1 MNDNKLTYILLL
13 IASVFLI
20 LNGIFAFE
28 KSIIMVLFIFFLYY
42 YRIII
47 RVCSYTLFIKTKNHK
62 KEEHQ
67 CSSFLHVKQFYLHIF
82 RLHYMIN

>member
-28 KSIIMVLFIFFLYY
+28 KSIIMGLLSFFF
-42 YRIII
+42 III
-47 RVCSYTLFIKTKNHK
+47 GLLLGFVAIHYLLKTKNP
-62 KEEHQ
+62 
-67 CSSFLHVKQFYLHIF
+67 
-82 RLHYMIN
+82 

>member
-28 KSIIMVLFIFFLYY
+28 KSIIMVLLSFFF
-42 YRIII
+42 III
-47 RVCSYTLFIKTKNHK
+47 GLLLGFVAIQYLLKTKK
-62 KEEHQ
+62 P
-67 CSSFLHVKQFYLHIF
+67 
-82 RLHYMIN
+82 

>member
-28 KSIIMVLFIFFLYY
+28 KSIIMVLLSFFF
-42 YRIII
+42 III
-47 RVCSYTLFIKTKNHK
+47 GLLLGFVAIHYLLKTKTHK

-67 CSSFLHVKQFYLHIF
+67 CSSFLC
-82 RLHYMIN
+82 

>member
-28 KSIIMVLFIFFLYY
+28 KSIIMVLLSFFF
-42 YRIII
+42 III
-47 RVCSYTLFIKTKNHK
+47 GLLLSFVAIRYLLKTKK
-62 KEEHQ
+62 P
-67 CSSFLHVKQFYLHIF
+67 
-82 RLHYMIN
+82 

>member
-28 KSIIMVLFIFFLYY
+28 KSIIMVLLSFFF
-42 YRIII
+42 III
-47 RVCSYTLFIKTKNHK
+47 GLLLGFVAIHYLLKTKK
-62 KEEHQ
+62 
-67 CSSFLHVKQFYLHIF
+67 L
-82 RLHYMIN
+82 

>member
-28 KSIIMVLFIFFLYY
+28 KSIIMVLLSFFF
-42 YRIII
+42 III
-47 RVCSYTLFIKTKNHK
+47 GLLLGFVSIHYLLKTKK
-62 KEEHQ
+62 P
-67 CSSFLHVKQFYLHIF
+67 
-82 RLHYMIN
+82 

>member
-28 KSIIMVLFIFFLYY
+28 KSIIMVLLSFFF
-42 YRIII
+42 III
-47 RVCSYTLFIKTKNHK
+47 GLLLGFVAIHYLLKTKNP
-62 KEEHQ
+62 
-67 CSSFLHVKQFYLHIF
+67 
-82 RLHYMIN
+82 

>member
-28 KSIIMVLFIFFLYY
+28 KSIIMVLLSFFF
-42 YRIII
+42 III
-47 RVCSYTLFIKTKNHK
+47 GLFLGFVAIHYLLKTKK
-62 KEEHQ
+62 P
-67 CSSFLHVKQFYLHIF
+67 
-82 RLHYMIN
+82 

>member
-28 KSIIMVLFIFFLYY
+28 KSIIMTLLSFFF
-42 YRIII
+42 III
-47 RVCSYTLFIKTKNHK
+47 GLLLGFVAIHYLLKTKNP
-62 KEEHQ
+62 
-67 CSSFLHVKQFYLHIF
+67 
-82 RLHYMIN
+82 

>member
-28 KSIIMVLFIFFLYY
+28 KSIIMVLLSFFF
-42 YRIII
+42 III
-47 RVCSYTLFIKTKNHK
+47 VNVFEQR
-62 KEEHQ
+62 
-67 CSSFLHVKQFYLHIF
+67 
-82 RLHYMIN
+82 

>member
-28 KSIIMVLFIFFLYY
+28 KSIIMVLLSFFF
-42 YRIII
+42 III
-47 RVCSYTLFIKTKNHK
+47 GLLLGFVAIHYLLITKNP
-62 KEEHQ
+62 
-67 CSSFLHVKQFYLHIF
+67 
-82 RLHYMIN
+82 

>member
-28 KSIIMVLFIFFLYY
+28 KSIIMVLLSFFF
-42 YRIII
+42 III
-47 RVCSYTLFIKTKNHK
+47 GLLLGFVAIHYLLKTKK
-62 KEEHQ
+62 T
-67 CSSFLHVKQFYLHIF
+67 
-82 RLHYMIN
+82 

>member
-28 KSIIMVLFIFFLYY
+28 KIIIMVLLSFFF
-42 YRIII
+42 III
-47 RVCSYTLFIKTKNHK
+47 GLLLGFLAIHYLLKTKNP
-62 KEEHQ
+62 
-67 CSSFLHVKQFYLHIF
+67 
-82 RLHYMIN
+82 

>member
-28 KSIIMVLFIFFLYY
+28 KSIIMVLLSFFF
-42 YRIII
+42 III
-47 RVCSYTLFIKTKNHK
+47 GLLLGFVAIHYLLKTKNHK

-67 CSSFLHVKQFYLHIF
+67 CSSFLC
-82 RLHYMIN
+82 

>member
-28 KSIIMVLFIFFLYY
+28 KSIIMVLLSFFF
-42 YRIII
+42 III
-47 RVCSYTLFIKTKNHK
+47 GLLLGFVAIHYLLKLKHK

>member
-28 KSIIMVLFIFFLYY
+28 KSIIKIYVNLLSFITKSPNT
-42 YRIII
+42 I
-47 RVCSYTLFIKTKNHK
+47 R
-62 KEEHQ
+62 
-67 CSSFLHVKQFYLHIF
+67 
-82 RLHYMIN
+82 

>member
-28 KSIIMVLFIFFLYY
+28 KSIIMVLIFFFYY
-42 YRIII
+42 GIII
-47 RVCSYTLFIKTKNHK
+47 RVCSYTLFIKN
-62 KEEHQ
+62 
-67 CSSFLHVKQFYLHIF
+67 
-82 RLHYMIN
+82 